1 MVYSYT
7 LPYGISISSYNHSLQ
22 IHLSGQSTTTWHPG
36 SCHPTRR
43 RYTRDVA
50 WRRWLGPS
58 PFFFPVKPG
67 ENHEKSIENM
77 GFRWI
82 WMDLGRPNFDTTPCV
97 WSSSGMFHI
106 FVRKLGLSRE
116 DSPKVGDLPPGW
128 PKSCHQLAKILYVF
142 ILVGGLE
149 HGFYFP
155 YIRNNHPN
163 WLIFSEG

>member
-1 MVYSYT
+1 MVFLYQVTITAFRSICQDSPPPPDIQDRVIQREDDT
-7 LPYGISISSYNHSLQ
+7 PETSLGADDWGLPH
-22 IHLSGQSTTTWHPG
+22 
-36 SCHPTRR
+36 
-43 RYTRDVA
+43 
-50 WRRWLGPS
+50 
-58 PFFFPVKPG
+58 FFFPVKPG